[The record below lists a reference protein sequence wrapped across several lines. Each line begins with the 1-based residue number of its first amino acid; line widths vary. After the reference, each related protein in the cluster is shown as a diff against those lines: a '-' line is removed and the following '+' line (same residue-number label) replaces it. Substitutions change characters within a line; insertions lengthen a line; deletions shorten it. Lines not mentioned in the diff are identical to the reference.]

1 MSVWKKLLK
10 SKTMIFSFLLT
21 MFSVVELNMQ
31 ILMPLLGEYYP
42 VVFMI
47 VALITAW
54 LRVLTTVPL
63 EDK

>member
-10 SKTMIFSFLLT
+10 SKTMLFSLALT
-21 MFSVVELNMQ
+21 TFSIAELNLHLFMG
-31 ILMPLLGEYYP
+31 LLGDYYP
-42 VVFMI
+42 AVFMG
-47 VALITAW
+47 VALVTAW

>member
-1 MSVWKKLLK
+1 ML
-10 SKTMIFSFLLT
+10 FSLALT
-21 MFSVVELNMQ
+21 TFSIAELNLHLFMG
-31 ILMPLLGEYYP
+31 LLGDYYP
-42 VVFMI
+42 AVFMG

>member
-10 SKTMIFSFLLT
+10 SKTMIFSLLLT

-42 VVFMI
+42 AVFML